1 MKSIL
6 DCNTSYDIEAHDRY
20 IDCVL
25 ERIYERFKDSHDIR
39 TNNGYVLENIL
50 ELPELLDMYDY
61 KNGCDIEEK
70 MGQFVITMYGQFLD
84 SHDIV
89 LFKD

>member
-6 DCNTSYDIEAHDRY
+6 NCTTSHDIEAHSKH
-20 IDCVL
+20 IECML
-25 ERIYERFKDSHDIR
+25 ERIYEQFKSRHIR
-39 TNNGYVLENIL
+39 TNNGYVLEGIL
-50 ELPELLDMYDY
+50 ELQELLDMYDY

-70 MGQFVITMYGQFLD
+70 IDCFLITVYGQFLD
-84 SHDIV
+84 SHDII